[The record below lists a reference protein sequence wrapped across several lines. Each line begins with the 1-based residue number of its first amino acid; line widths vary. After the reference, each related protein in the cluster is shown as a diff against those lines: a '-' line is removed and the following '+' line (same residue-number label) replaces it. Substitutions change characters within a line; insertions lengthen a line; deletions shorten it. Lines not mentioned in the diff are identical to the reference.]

1 MEKVLMYKSWTRN
14 DTRDYIHRIESRL
27 EDIDYYLKRTVEW
40 CEHNGV
46 WENKKVLICSLVT
59 CIWVCSM
66 RNECISFKEIV
77 EIMGLKDFEDLEL
90 DKIYSVTPEFQNL
103 DHEEILTLLIDK
115 AKDWG
120 DHLLS

>member
-1 MEKVLMYKSWTRN
+1 MYKSWTRN

-90 DKIYSVTPEFQNL
+90 DKI
-103 DHEEILTLLIDK
+103 
-115 AKDWG
+115 
-120 DHLLS
+120 